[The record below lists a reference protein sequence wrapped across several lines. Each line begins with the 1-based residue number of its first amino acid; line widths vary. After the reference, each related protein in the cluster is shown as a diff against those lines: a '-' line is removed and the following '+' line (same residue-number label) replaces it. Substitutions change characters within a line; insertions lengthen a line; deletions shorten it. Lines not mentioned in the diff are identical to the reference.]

1 MIGLATRTVSV
12 MALCLAAAPVLAQS
26 APSRPGPVY
35 KDSERF
41 AEPGYDPNAGYAPGP
56 AHRLLPL
63 YGPQARY
70 SELPTVVTGPLR
82 PHRRLMGDE
91 TYAGSEYGLGKPSY
105 AGIGTRPDWG
115 RSSQ

>member
-1 MIGLATRTVSV
+1 MSGRSKRIGIVA
-12 MALCLAAAPVLAQS
+12 ALLVAAAPVLAQP
-26 APSRPGPVY
+26 APGRAGPVY
-35 KDSERF
+35 KDTERF
-41 AEPGYDPNAGYAPGP
+41 AEPGYDPDAGYNPGQGR
-56 AHRLLPL
+56 RLVPL

-70 SELPTVVTGPLR
+70 SELPTAVIGPLR